1 MSPFRWTILISNV
14 SLGSK
19 VTSELCKGNQVMRRF
34 LIVVTILAQSCIA
47 ANVQAGPPSYL
58 LLKRAST
65 PHALHPG
72 EPSGVGFAAPA
83 QGYAYGWFGVCPRV
97 HPERQMGSYRANIDW
112 RFK

>member
-1 MSPFRWTILISNV
+1 LVAAGPFLTLLKDSTTMQRLLLLGMTLSLLI
-14 SLGSK
+14 
-19 VTSELCKGNQVMRRF
+19 TSQAV
-34 LIVVTILAQSCIA
+34 
-47 ANVQAGPPSYL
+47 AGPPSYL

-65 PHALHPG
+65 PHALHAG
-72 EPSGVGFAAPA
+72 EPNGVGYAAPA